1 MRTGASLL
9 GRLTRVTQTLKM
21 DSAQVRTEQASP
33 FNSGAEGTSL
43 KSEDP
48 PSSAGLPSS
57 GPPGL
62 SGGHGPSEVLD
73 LNSGFLR
80 VGGGCLGAA
89 EVITGWLLR
98 NVMEY
103 ECLC

>member
-1 MRTGASLL
+1 M
-9 GRLTRVTQTLKM
+9 
-21 DSAQVRTEQASP
+21 RTEQASP
-33 FNSGAEGTSL
+33 FNSRAEGTSL
-43 KSEDP
+43 KSEDL

-62 SGGHGPSEVLD
+62 SGGCGLSEVLD

-89 EVITGWLLR
+89 EADHRMAT
-98 NVMEY
+98 E
-103 ECLC
+103 ECNGI